1 MKRECDR
8 ERKVRLVTT
17 QVHSPAWTTTRR
29 GFRRHSPS
37 DARHASSDVVVWIH
51 RREAELSPTQHNYD
65 DTEHACGRQRDKR
78 HRACCDRQTT
88 TSESVLAQVSLVG
101 RRTVERHLAS
111 RHKIVMLSKI
121 KAITSMAVNQTKG
134 KGKYRQ
140 QLRERESDNTH
151 THTHTHTHT
160 LIVCFRSRS

>member
-1 MKRECDR
+1 MNVKKGNLMKRECER

-101 RRTVERHLAS
+101 RRVVERHLS
-111 RHKIVMLSKI
+111 IKHKIVTLSKI
-121 KAITSMAVNQTKG
+121 NATTSTALSSNK
-134 KGKYRQ
+134 RQ
-140 QLRERESDNTH
+140 G
-151 THTHTHTHT
+151 
-160 LIVCFRSRS
+160 

>member
-1 MKRECDR
+1 MEKGNLMKRECER

-101 RRTVERHLAS
+101 RRVVERHLS
-111 RHKIVMLSKI
+111 IKQKIVTLSKI
-121 KAITSMAVNQTKG
+121 NATTSTALSSNK
-134 KGKYRQ
+134 RQ
-140 QLRERESDNTH
+140 G
-151 THTHTHTHT
+151 
-160 LIVCFRSRS
+160 